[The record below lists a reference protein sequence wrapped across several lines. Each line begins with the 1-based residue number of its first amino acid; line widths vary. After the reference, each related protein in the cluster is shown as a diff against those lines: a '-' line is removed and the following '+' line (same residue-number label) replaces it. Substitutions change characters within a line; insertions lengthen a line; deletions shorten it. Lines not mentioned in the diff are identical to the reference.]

1 MKVIFTCPRTPRLYS
16 TGLEN
21 LTLNLAKELAKLG
34 VEAEIYTTS
43 PEPENSTVNGIRVKE
58 FSAWAPNESYY
69 LSLPLFLALKKSDAD
84 IIQLNGYNNL
94 VSFSGLF
101 AKKASQKLVFYPCSS
116 GANSFP
122 AKMFRKIFDLIVYLF
137 SPKIDFVLFLGED
150 EKKMYGKIFGNTRSE
165 IIYPGIN
172 PEELQKSRAKPEKYR
187 LLCAGRLVKNKGYSN
202 LIPAFAKVS
211 EKKPGAKLVI
221 VGDGPE
227 RENLRRLTKSPGVG
241 KNITFMGGLS
251 RKEYVKELRKAS
263 VFILLLGFRNVSTVV
278 MEALEMGLPVITTAD
293 SVPEFVEKKY
303 VVGIQNPEDARET
316 ASVILKVLEN
326 PGKFAAKKPETLS
339 WKESAKRHLEIYRKI
354 LPEELGGRR
363 PH

>member
-1 MKVIFTCPRTPRLYS
+1 MPTTYFFSTNSGTESAVVMTGRPISRASMTTVETFLKPRSRMKTLAFRSSFTYSFLLRPPIKVMFFPTP
-16 TGLEN
+16 
-21 LTLNLAKELAKLG
+21 
-34 VEAEIYTTS
+34 
-43 PEPENSTVNGIRVKE
+43 
-58 FSAWAPNESYY
+58 
-69 LSLPLFLALKKSDAD
+69 
-84 IIQLNGYNNL
+84 
-94 VSFSGLF
+94 GLF
-101 AKKASQKLVFYPCSS
+101 
-116 GANSFP
+116 
-122 AKMFRKIFDLIVYLF
+122 
-137 SPKIDFVLFLGED
+137 
-150 EKKMYGKIFGNTRSE
+150 
-165 IIYPGIN
+165 
-172 PEELQKSRAKPEKYR
+172 
-187 LLCAGRLVKNKGYSN
+187 
-202 LIPAFAKVS
+202 VS
-211 EKKPGAKLVI
+211 
-221 VGDGPE
+221 
-227 RENLRRLTKSPGVG
+227 LRRFSLSGPSPTITSFAPGFG